1 MDSTEVY
8 QEYIFLQKLTK
19 KEDWR
24 LTVCVRKHLYPGLFF
39 LRSAL
44 VTATLKDRGT
54 YCCSRLI
61 NYCNHRVLWYLLRS
75 SEFNLVKALQ
85 INVSCKLHCMRKWW
99 VQYNSGSGSVWL
111 CLLWRN
117 GEFSFFSS
125 FNDELLLP
133 IFFLFLFF
141 WAQGLRNY
149 HHFSHYVCNLG
160 SQ

>member
-1 MDSTEVY
+1 MIYHINGQHWSLPGIHFSPETY
-8 QEYIFLQKLTK
+8 QKG
-19 KEDWR
+19 R
-24 LTVCVRKHLYPGLFF
+24 LEIDRLCEKTLVSRFVF

-44 VTATLKDRGT
+44 VTATLKDCGT

-111 CLLWRN
+111 CYCEGMESFLYFPLLMMSCY
-117 GEFSFFSS
+117 FQSS
-125 FNDELLLP
+125 FYFYFFELR
-133 IFFLFLFF
+133 
-141 WAQGLRNY
+141 G
-149 HHFSHYVCNLG
+149 
-160 SQ
+160 